1 MNNNNQGNSEQH
13 RLSRQAGPHAYVPHQ
28 RFEDYV
34 QVILRGKWII
44 VASTVVV
51 LALTAV
57 YTFTTDRVYE
67 ATAVV
72 LIDTKGQQSSI
83 PIFDVSG
90 IGAVK
95 NIKNELEILKSR
107 SLAEAVAERLLQLL
121 YVDEAKR
128 ERVLITKPP
137 KDNGSNDSVLSL
149 AEVANEAKNSV
160 RFEPIRDS
168 DVIKVIAHSTKP
180 EEAALIANVYAQA
193 YYDRNMYASRTRS
206 RAVREFLEEQLHT
219 KKSSLDES
227 ETTLQKYMEQA
238 GVVSLDDE
246 AKRVID
252 QLSQLEA
259 QRDAT
264 DISIQSLTKTLQSY
278 RDELA
283 RVEEKAAQVIGE
295 ANDPYIRS
303 LQEQM
308 AKLEVQRDV
317 TVVQNPS
324 LVGQEIY
331 NQKLREI
338 NEQIEALRTKLKK
351 RTEEYL
357 RTLIPGQASDPTR
370 FVSELKQKIVET
382 QIQLQEWQAKKKAL
396 SAVIT
401 QYEKQFESIPQKN
414 IEFARLQRARLS
426 NEKLYL
432 LVEEKYNE
440 AAIKEKSEFGYI
452 DIIDAAIV
460 PTNPVTPNTRLNL
473 ILGLVLGVALG
484 LGLVFLREFLD
495 VRVRTPEDLK
505 KRGFATLSG
514 VPIMD
519 DEIRRLG
526 GEPKVEREGKLI
538 DAHLIAFVN
547 PLSSVAESYRRLRT
561 NIQYAQVDHAVRTI
575 LVTSSN
581 PSEGKTTTVS
591 NLAITFAQT
600 GKKVLLMDTDLR
612 RPGLHTAFDVEKE
625 PGLTNVLY
633 DNAKSEEVIH
643 RTPIESMDLLTCGAI
658 PPNPSETL
666 GSQRMKD
673 LLSHLRNI
681 YDVILCD
688 SPPVLAVTDPV
699 VLATI
704 LDGVVVVVSSGHTRI
719 DALERAVELTEN
731 VNARIL
737 GFVLNNFDL
746 RAAYGGY
753 YGYYRYKYYTYG
765 YGGYGSGVYGSDNG
779 EEGKKVRGEKR

>member
-1 MNNNNQGNSEQH
+1 MNNNQGNTEH
-13 RLSRQAGPHAYVPHQ
+13 HHAHPVIQHQ

-34 QVILRGKWII
+34 QVVLRGKWII
-44 VASTVVV
+44 LASTVVV
-51 LALTAV
+51 LALTAL
-57 YTFTTDRVYE
+57 YTFTIDKMYE

-72 LIDTKGQQSSI
+72 LVDTKGQQSSL
-83 PIFDVSG
+83 PLFDVSG
-90 IGAVK
+90 MGAVK

-107 SLAEAVAERLLQLL
+107 SLAEAVADRLLQKL
-121 YVDEAKR
+121 YLDEPLG
-128 ERVLITKPP
+128 EQIPITKPS
-137 KDNGSNDSVLSL
+137 KTDGGTDSVVS
-149 AEVANEAKNSV
+149 VAIVAGRIKKSV

-168 DVIKVIAHSTKP
+168 DVIKVIAQSTKP

-193 YYDRNMYASRTRS
+193 YYDRNLYASRTRS
-206 RAVREFLEEQLHT
+206 RAVREFLEDQLKT
-219 KKSSLDES
+219 KRASLDEAES
-227 ETTLQKYMEQA
+227 SLQKYMEQT

-264 DISIQSLTKTLQSY
+264 DINIQSLVKTLQSY
-278 RDELA
+278 KDELA
-283 RVEEKAAQVIGE
+283 RVEKKAAQIIGE

-317 TVVQNPS
+317 TIVQNPG
-324 LVGQEIY
+324 LVGQDIY
-331 NQKLREI
+331 NQKLKEI
-338 NEQIEALRTKLKK
+338 DDQIEALRTKLKK

-357 RTLIPGQASDPTR
+357 RTLIPGQANDPAS
-370 FVSELKQKIVET
+370 FVSALRQKVIET
-382 QIQLQEWQAKKKAL
+382 QMQLQEGQEKKKAL
-396 SAVIT
+396 TAVIL

-452 DIIDAAIV
+452 DIIDQANV
-460 PTNPVTPNTRLNL
+460 PTDPVTPNTRLNL
-473 ILGLVLGVALG
+473 ILGFVLGLVLG

-495 VRVRTPEDLK
+495 VRLRTPEDLK
-505 KRGFATLSG
+505 KRGFTALTS
-514 VPIMD
+514 VPIMSE
-519 DEIRRLG
+519 EIQRLG
-526 GEPKVEREGKLI
+526 GAPKIEHDGKLI
-538 DAHLIAFVN
+538 DAHLIACVN
-547 PLSSVAESYRRLRT
+547 PLSTIAESYRRLRT
-561 NIQYAQVDHAVRTI
+561 NIQYAQLDRPVRTI

-581 PSEGKTTTVS
+581 PTEGKTITVS
-591 NLAITFAQT
+591 NLAITFAQS
-600 GKKVLLMDTDLR
+600 GKKVLLVDTDLR
-612 RPGLHTAFDVEKE
+612 KPGSHTVFDVEKE
-625 PGLTNVLY
+625 PGLTNLLY
-633 DNAKSEEVIH
+633 DGVEPQKVIH
-643 RTPIESMDLLTCGAI
+643 KTVIEGLDLLTSGTI

-666 GSQRMKD
+666 GSQKMKELMHELQKNYD
-673 LLSHLRNI
+673 L
-681 YDVILCD
+681 ILCD

-704 LDGVVVVVSSGHTRI
+704 VDGVLVVVSSGHTRM
-719 DALERAVELTEN
+719 DALERSVELIEN
-731 VNARIL
+731 VSTKIL

-746 RAAYGGY
+746 RMAYGGY

-765 YGGYGSGVYGSDNG
+765 YGGYGSEVYGSDNG
-779 EEGKKVRGEKR
+779 EKRKKVRGEK